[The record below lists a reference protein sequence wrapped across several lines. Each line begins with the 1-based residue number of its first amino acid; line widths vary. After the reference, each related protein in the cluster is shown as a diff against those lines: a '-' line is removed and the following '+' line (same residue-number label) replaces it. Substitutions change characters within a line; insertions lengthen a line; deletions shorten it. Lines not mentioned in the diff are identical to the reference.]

1 MLFPDTRHLKPFSN
15 QGDTMLTDKQMER
28 YADVLLWGL
37 KTARGRALRKN
48 EIVAV
53 RFNLPAFK
61 LAETLHA
68 KLLLKG
74 VHPVG
79 RFLATPVMERNF
91 YALSSGTQL
100 TFAPPGE
107 KRLLQHLNGSI
118 MIYAPESLTHLRDI
132 NPARISKAAIS
143 QKKLRDILTRREA
156 QGKYSWTLCMFPTA
170 ALAKHAGLSIEDYS
184 RQIAR
189 ACFLNQIRPV
199 DRWRQIFQN
208 AKSIK
213 KWLDSLKVH
222 HYHIESEQIDLEV
235 TPGENRRWVG
245 ISGRNIPSFEL
256 FLSPDWRGTRGVYY
270 ADQPSFR
277 SGNLVKDVKMIFKNG
292 CAQKI
297 SARVGEKF
305 VRKQLSMDEGA
316 NKLGEFSLT
325 DRRFSKIDRFMAN
338 TLFDENYGGKWGNC
352 HVALGSSYA
361 NTFSG
366 DPVKL
371 SAAMKK
377 KLGFNDSALHWD
389 FVNTEKKR
397 VVAHLTSGKKTTIY
411 ENGKFAY

>member
-1 MLFPDTRHLKPFSN
+1 
-15 QGDTMLTDKQMER
+15 MLTEKQLDR

-37 KTARGRALRKN
+37 KTARGKALRKN
-48 EIVAV
+48 EIVTV
-53 RFNLPAFK
+53 RFNLPAVK

-74 VHPVG
+74 VHPVA

-100 TFAPPGE
+100 MFSPPGK
-107 KRLLQHLNGSI
+107 KRLLQQLNGNI
-118 MIYAPESLTHLRDI
+118 MIYAPQSLTHLRDI
-132 NPARISKAAIS
+132 NPGKISKAVVS

-156 QGKYSWTLCMFPTA
+156 QGEYSWTLCTFPTT
-170 ALAKHAGLSIEDYS
+170 ALAKHADLSIEEYT
-184 RQIAR
+184 RQITR
-189 ACFLNQIRPV
+189 ACFLNRTRPV
-199 DRWRQIFQN
+199 DRWREIFKN

-213 KWLDSLKVH
+213 KWLNSLKVH

-256 FLSPDWRGTRGVYY
+256 FVSPDWRGTRGVFY

-277 SGNLVKDVKMIFKNG
+277 SGNLVKGVKMNFNNG
-292 CAQKI
+292 GVQKI
-297 SARVGEKF
+297 SAQVGEKF
-305 VRKQLSMDEGA
+305 VRKQLSMDHGA

-325 DRRFSKIDRFMAN
+325 DKRFSRIDRFMAN
-338 TLFDENYGGKWGNC
+338 TLFDENYGGKYGNC

-361 NTFSG
+361 NTFNG
-366 DPVKL
+366 DPLKL
-371 SAAMKK
+371 TAVMKK

-397 VVAHLTSGKKTTIY
+397 VVAHLTSGKKITIY

>member
-1 MLFPDTRHLKPFSN
+1 MLEPAK
-15 QGDTMLTDKQMER
+15 GDAMLTDKQIER

-37 KTARGRALRKN
+37 KTARGKVLRKN
-48 EIVAV
+48 EIVTVRLNMEAV
-53 RFNLPAFK
+53 K

-68 KLLLKG
+68 KLLLRG
-74 VHPVG
+74 VHPVV

-100 TFAPPGE
+100 TFTPPGE
-107 KRLLQHLNGSI
+107 KRLLQQLNGSI
-118 MIYAPESLTHLRDI
+118 MIYAPQSLTHLRDI
-132 NPARISKAAIS
+132 NPGKIGKAVVS

-156 QGKYSWTLCMFPTA
+156 QGSYSWTLCMFPTA
-170 ALAKHAGLSIEDYS
+170 ALAKHADLSIEEYT

-189 ACFLNQIRPV
+189 ACFLNQTRPV
-199 DRWRQIFQN
+199 DRWREILQN
-208 AKSIK
+208 ARSIK
-213 KWLDSLKVH
+213 KWLNSLKVH

-235 TPGENRRWVG
+235 TTGINRRWVG

-256 FLSPDWRGTRGVYY
+256 FVSPDWRGTRGVFY

-277 SGNLVKDVKMIFKNG
+277 SGNLVKGVKMIFKNG

-297 SARVGEKF
+297 SAQVGEKF
-305 VRKQLSMDEGA
+305 VRKQLSMDYGA

-338 TLFDENYGGKWGNC
+338 TLFDENYGGKYGNC

-361 NTFSG
+361 NTFDG

-371 SAAMKK
+371 TAAMKK

-397 VVAHLTSGKKTTIY
+397 VVAHLASGKKTTIY

>member
-1 MLFPDTRHLKPFSN
+1 
-15 QGDTMLTDKQMER
+15 MLTDKQIER
-28 YADVLLWGL
+28 YAEVLLWGL
-37 KTARGRALRKN
+37 KTARGRALRKS
-48 EIVAV
+48 EIVTV
-53 RFNLPAFK
+53 RFNLPAVK

-68 KLLLKG
+68 RLLRKG
-74 VHPVG
+74 VHPIA

-100 TFAPPGE
+100 TFTPPGE
-107 KRLLQHLNGSI
+107 KRLLRQLNGSVI
-118 MIYAPESLTHLRDI
+118 IYAPESLTHLQDI
-132 NPARISKAAIS
+132 HPGKIGKAAVS
-143 QKKLRDILTRREA
+143 QKNLRDILATREA
-156 QGKYSWTLCMFPTA
+156 QGKYSWTLCMYPTA
-170 ALAKHAGLSIEDYS
+170 ALAKHADLSIEEYT

-189 ACFLNQIRPV
+189 ACFLNQTRPV
-199 DRWRQIFQN
+199 DRWREIFQK

-213 KWLDSLKVH
+213 KWLNSLKVR
-222 HYHIESEQIDLEV
+222 HYHIESDQIDLEV

-256 FLSPDWRGTRGVYY
+256 FVSPDWRGTRGVFY

-277 SGNLVKDVKMIFKNG
+277 SGNLVKSVKMIFKDG

-297 SARVGEKF
+297 SARQGEQF
-305 VRKQLSMDEGA
+305 VRKQLSMDDGA

-325 DRRFSKIDRFMAN
+325 DKRFSRIDRFMAN
-338 TLFDENYGGKWGNC
+338 TLFDENYGGRFGNC

-361 NTFSG
+361 NTFNG

-371 SAAMKK
+371 TAARKK

-397 VVAHLTSGKKTTIY
+397 VVAHLTSGKKITLY
-411 ENGKFAY
+411 ENGKFKY